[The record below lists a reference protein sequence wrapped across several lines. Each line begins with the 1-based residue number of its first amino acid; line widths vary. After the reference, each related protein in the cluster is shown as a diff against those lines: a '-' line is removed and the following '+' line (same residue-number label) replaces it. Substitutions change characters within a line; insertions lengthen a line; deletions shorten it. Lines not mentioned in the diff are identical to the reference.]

1 MGAKWWKKISKSSS
15 EYGVGKK
22 NFKKKNKLK
31 KSPFHMQPLDLG
43 IRKLIL
49 IWHCPI

>member
-22 NFKKKNKLK
+22 NFKKKPNLK
-31 KSPFHMQPLDLG
+31 NHLSTCNL
-43 IRKLIL
+43 LI
-49 IWHCPI
+49 

>member
-1 MGAKWWKKISKSSS
+1 VQNG
-15 EYGVGKK
+15 GKK
-22 NFKKKNKLK
+22 FQNLLVNMVLEKKTLKKKNKFK